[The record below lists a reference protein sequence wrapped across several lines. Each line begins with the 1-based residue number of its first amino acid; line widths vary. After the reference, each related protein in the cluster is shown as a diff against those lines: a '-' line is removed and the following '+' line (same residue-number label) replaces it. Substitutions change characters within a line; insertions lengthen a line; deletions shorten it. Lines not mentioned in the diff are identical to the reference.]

1 MRDDE
6 KRMSQLVLM
15 FSDITGKSHKE
26 AKEIILET
34 ETGIAVAEKN
44 EIVLYEQQTENL
56 YSIAM
61 ELYEKSE
68 YRELAKL
75 FTAEKIVQSL
85 KCLQKKIKPEMV
97 WSETDFSGN
106 KSVTSKNNCKYLK
119 NRQKA
124 VLAAKRQNQ
133 KIHRRIQNAD

>member
-1 MRDDE
+1 MRNDE

-26 AKEIILET
+26 AKAIILET
-34 ETGIAVAEKN
+34 ETGVAVAEKN
-44 EIVLYEQQTENL
+44 ETVLYEQQTENL

-61 ELYEKSE
+61 ELHEKSE
-68 YRELAKL
+68 YRELAQL
-75 FTAEKIVQSL
+75 FTEEKIVQSL
-85 KCLQKKIKPEMV
+85 RCLQEKIKPEMILN
-97 WSETDFSGN
+97 ENNFSGK
-106 KSVTSKNNCKYLK
+106 KSATLKANRKYLK
-119 NRQKA
+119 QRQKN

>member
-26 AKEIILET
+26 AKAIILET

-85 KCLQKKIKPEMV
+85 KCLKKKIKQPP
-97 WSETDFSGN
+97 
-106 KSVTSKNNCKYLK
+106 K
-119 NRQKA
+119 
-124 VLAAKRQNQ
+124 
-133 KIHRRIQNAD
+133 

>member
-6 KRMSQLVLM
+6 KRMRQLMLM
-15 FSDITGKSHKE
+15 FSDITGKPQKE
-26 AKEIILET
+26 AKKIILET
-34 ETGIAVAEKN
+34 ETGVAVAEKN
-44 EIVLYEQQTENL
+44 ETVLYEQQTENL

-61 ELYEKSE
+61 ELSENPE

-75 FTAEKIVQSL
+75 FTEEKIVQSL
-85 KCLQKKIKPEMV
+85 NCLQKKIKPEMALKENDV
-97 WSETDFSGN
+97 LGK
-106 KSVTSKNNCKYLK
+106 KSVTSKNHRKYLK
-119 NRQKA
+119 ECQKT

>member
-26 AKEIILET
+26 AKAIILET

-85 KCLQKKIKPEMV
+85 KCFCLIGTV
-97 WSETDFSGN
+97 
-106 KSVTSKNNCKYLK
+106 
-119 NRQKA
+119 RH
-124 VLAAKRQNQ
+124 
-133 KIHRRIQNAD
+133 IHLMNYRLSDPVF